1 MRFDLVDLRLF
12 LHAAEAGSITAGA
25 ARAGLA
31 LASASARI
39 RGMEEALG
47 VPLLR
52 RGQRGVSPT
61 PAGRAL
67 LHHAVLVLGQME
79 HMRSDLRGYARGLR
93 GRVRL
98 LSNTSAASES
108 LPGPLAAFLAG
119 HPDVDIDLEARPS
132 HAIVEAVAAGTADV
146 GVAADT
152 TDLGGLETYPFARD
166 RLVLVVPADHR
177 LAGVRSVAFP
187 DVLDEPFVGLDAHS
201 VLQAHVARHAATA
214 GKPLHLRI
222 RVSGFEAVCRMVEAG
237 VGLAV
242 LPRTA
247 AARCR
252 RTTAIRLVA
261 LDDAWTSRR
270 LLLCVRRLESLP
282 GHARDLVAH
291 LRTDGGGGSPS
302 A

>member
-1 MRFDLVDLRLF
+1 MRFDLTDLRLF
-12 LHAAEAGSITAGA
+12 LHTAEAGSITAGA

-39 RGMEEALG
+39 RGMEDALG
-47 VPLLR
+47 VPLLMR
-52 RGQRGVSPT
+52 EQRGVSPT

-67 LHHAVLVLGQME
+67 RHHAVLVLGQME

-108 LPGPLAAFLAG
+108 LPGPLALFLAA
-119 HPDVDIDLEARPS
+119 HPDVDIDLETRPS
-132 HAIVEAVAAGTADV
+132 HAIVEAVAAGMADV

-166 RLVLVVPADHR
+166 RLVLVVPAGHR
-177 LAGVRSVAFP
+177 LAEVRSVAFP
-187 DVLDEPFVGLDAHS
+187 DVLEEPFVGLDAHS

-214 GKPLHLRI
+214 GRPLHLRI
-222 RVSGFEAVCRMVEAG
+222 RVTGFEAVCRMVEAG

-247 AARCR
+247 ATRYR
-252 RTTAIRLVA
+252 RTAAIRIVA
-261 LDDAWTSRR
+261 LTDAWTSRR
-270 LLLCVRRLESLP
+270 LLICVARLDSLP
-282 GHARDLVAH
+282 GHARDLVMH
-291 LRTDGGGGSPS
+291 LRTDGGGVPS